1 MLVVILY
8 KVRGIVVDFKDNFY
22 CVLIFEGIL
31 NKGIW
36 KIIDCGKLF
45 CRFFWR
51 CYGIVDIWIL

>member
-1 MLVVILY
+1 MMLVVILY

-45 CRFFWR
+45 CRFF
-51 CYGIVDIWIL
+51 